1 MDEDSSGSLP
11 RVRLLQVRGLDA
23 RRHREFSRV
32 AFYPLSTRQSSRL
45 TRLFPRHHYISFFQS
60 SSTRLETVKALSTL
74 YADPSNASSLSSF
87 TERFKR
93 RLLQMAFHDIDLS
106 VRTTAI
112 GILNH
117 VDRSGMLDDEKRRQV
132 GLLVF
137 DSEGRVRK
145 AVAGFFEGRWE
156 EERDEMLEEI
166 EGAQRRA
173 KKSSQTSGRKKVVE
187 LEDQEVLKTRIGWK
201 CLASML
207 VRFSHAL
214 DDASAPLNDDD
225 ESLEDPSARDAA
237 EELKAWV
244 DMAPKGRIGSAVES
258 LWDKVENL
266 RDWEGLVEFLGLDHS
281 TGEDEDE
288 ETVDA
293 NGWKLDE
300 DEEGCL
306 IQVLVAG
313 LRKVKAQAE
322 KQVSCW
328 FVFCVR

>member
-1 MDEDSSGSLP
+1 
-11 RVRLLQVRGLDA
+11 
-23 RRHREFSRV
+23 
-32 AFYPLSTRQSSRL
+32 
-45 TRLFPRHHYISFFQS
+45 
-60 SSTRLETVKALSTL
+60 
-74 YADPSNASSLSSF
+74 
-87 TERFKR
+87 
-93 RLLQMAFHDIDLS
+93 MAFHDIELS

-166 EGAQRRA
+166 EGAERRK
-173 KKSSQTSGRKKVVE
+173 KKSNPAGGRKKKAA
-187 LEDQEVLKTRIGWK
+187 EDEDEEVIKARVGWK
-201 CLASML
+201 CLASMF

-214 DDASAPLNDDD
+214 DDASAPIDAD
-225 ESLEDPSARDAA
+225 ETMDDPSAREAA

-258 LWDKVENL
+258 LWDKVDKL
-266 RDWEGLVEFLGLDHS
+266 RDCEGLVDFLGLDHS
-281 TGEDEDE
+281 ADDADDEA
-288 ETVDA
+288 ETD
-293 NGWKLDE
+293 GWKLDE

-306 IQVLVAG
+306 LQVLVAG
-313 LRKVKAQAE
+313 LRKVKADAE
-322 KQVSCW
+322 KKVSD
-328 FVFCVR
+328 RS